1 MVNEGMDDNSK
12 QDSTDDVPSQKD
24 ASNGTSKDVYDG
36 IRTVNAVLDANDENV
51 EAIVQ
56 TSKGTEIS

>member
-1 MVNEGMDDNSK
+1 MNEGMDDNSK